1 MQALLPKPDGTR
13 CKEEADKRENSCET
27 EKRFGAEKPS
37 DAESDEEAAEES
49 EEPKDPSCEAA
60 KPDAEADETRES
72 LVEASPRA

>member
-37 DAESDEEAAEES
+37 DEEAAEES

-60 KPDAEADETRES
+60 KPDAEADKTGKA
-72 LVEASPRA
+72 LVEAAACAQMA